1 MDATLTEPFKTLNRR
16 GATLAAVLSL
26 LALAL
31 PVGAMAGADVGIN
44 GVESGTFRVLGPC
57 SSGLLLEVTGTGR
70 AAYVGEYSGRYRE
83 CFDPATGLVVDGSFT
98 LTTANGDTVF
108 GTFTGQAVPD
118 GGAGVHY
125 DDPGVITGG
134 TGRFTD
140 ARGSINTRGIADLA
154 SGEYSGTI
162 DGQLSRSESQ

>member
-1 MDATLTEPFKTLNRR
+1 MYATLTEPFKKLSRR

-31 PVGAMAGADVGIN
+31 PVGAMAAGDIGIN

-57 SSGLLLEVTGTGR
+57 SSGLLLEVTGTGH
-70 AAYVGEYSGRYRE
+70 AAYVGEYSGHYRE
-83 CFDPATGLVVDGSFT
+83 CFDPATGIVADGSFT

-118 GGAGVHY
+118 SGSGVHY

-134 TGRFTD
+134 TGRFAD
-140 ARGSINTRGIADLA
+140 ARGSINTRGVADLA
-154 SGEYSGTI
+154 TGEYSGTI
-162 DGQLSRSESQ
+162 DGQLSRPE